1 MEARMMRIC
10 LSLLGAAA
18 IALAAPAAQAQ
29 EAHAHIGHVMTG
41 WGDTPDGG
49 GLLPTAIAEAKIA
62 LQHADYAVSQPEN
75 LESIRLHTGHVMHA
89 VDPGSVAG
97 GPGLGYGLINAASGA
112 AAHIGYAAGAAD
124 ASDGVKVHA
133 EHVTASARNVV
144 TWSNE
149 IMRLAEQVMT
159 NDNPKHANIMA
170 GRIGD
175 LLVCIVNGCDANSDG
190 TISWG
195 PGEGGLAQAEAHMGY
210 MMQGEGL

>member
-1 MEARMMRIC
+1 MRIF

-18 IALAAPAAQAQ
+18 MALAAPAAQAQ

-62 LQHADYAVSQPEN
+62 LAHAGYAVSQPEN

-89 VDPGSVAG
+89 VDPNSVAG

-112 AAHIGYAAGAAD
+112 AAHIGYAAGSAD
-124 ASDGVKVHA
+124 ASGNVKAHA

-144 TWSNE
+144 TWAGE
-149 IMRLAEQVMT
+149 IMRLAEQIMT

-175 LLVCIVNGCDANSDG
+175 LLECVVNGCDVNR
-190 TISWG
+190 
-195 PGEGGLAQAEAHMGY
+195 H
-210 MMQGEGL
+210 